1 MLTKFLTKTAIAGV
15 LLTGALVAIKHS
27 RYKAI
32 RAKEQALYDEAF
44 KAVDGLADRVMASV
58 KANLEAVPQTRGYYI
73 DREGQKQDIR
83 SLNLFDLVMTS
94 SPTMD
99 NQDVQDF
106 LAATSGKFS
115 MGMDTDGDTHPGLGG
130 AFVKAF
136 EPKMFYFTTDTGVKW
151 FARFDGLSLY
161 YGSLS
166 SEFNEE
172 IIRKQ
177 FGIPKEHLKKTS
189 EGYLYA
195 N

>member
-1 MLTKFLTKTAIAGV
+1 MLTKFLAKSVIACAIITAG
-15 LLTGALVAIKHS
+15 LVVVKHK
-27 RYKAI
+27 RYKAL
-32 RAKEQALYDEAF
+32 AKKEQAMYDEAF
-44 KAVDGLADRVMASV
+44 KAVDGLADRVMANV

-83 SLNLFDLVMTS
+83 SLNMFDLVMAS

-106 LAATSGKFS
+106 LAVTSGKFS
-115 MGMDTDGDTHPGLGG
+115 MGMDADGDTHPGLGG

-177 FGIPKEHLKKTS
+177 FGVPKEHLKKTS
-189 EGYLYA
+189 EGYLYT